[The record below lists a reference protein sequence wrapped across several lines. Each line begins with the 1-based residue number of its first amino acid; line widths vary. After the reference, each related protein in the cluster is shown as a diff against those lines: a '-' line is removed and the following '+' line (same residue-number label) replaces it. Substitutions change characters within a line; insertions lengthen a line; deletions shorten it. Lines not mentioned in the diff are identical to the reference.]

1 MNKNPKIFVIIVT
14 YKGRQWYDRCFTSLR
29 QSTMPVQTIVVDN
42 SPGEDD
48 VKYIREHF
56 PEVVALKSEQNLG
69 FGKGN
74 NLAMKYAREQNA
86 DYVFLLNQDTW
97 LIDKDMFAKLV
108 SISEK
113 YPEYGILSP
122 LHVKADENTL
132 GMMLEYQTNNTSSM
146 MLNDL
151 LKGEIA
157 DVYATNFVNAAAWLL
172 PRKTLEVV
180 GGFDPIYQHYEEDD
194 DYLNRVRYH
203 GLKIGVC
210 PSIRLVHDHQ
220 DMKNPFDEKKA
231 RYRHEQLLL
240 VDMMNINK
248 ENSIGLQIRYYF
260 RKLPVLFFFGK
271 WSAMR
276 SMWKDMLYIVGMRKA
291 ILHSREQ
298 NIQKEASW
306 L

>member
-14 YKGRQWYDRCFTSLR
+14 YKGMQWYDKCFSSLR
-29 QSTMPVQTIVVDN
+29 ESTVPVQTIVVDN

-122 LHVKADENTL
+122 LHVKADEKTL
-132 GMMLEYQTNNTSSM
+132 GMMLEHQTNYTSSM

-210 PSIRLVHDHQ
+210 PLTRLVHDHQ

-231 RYRHEQLLL
+231 RYRHEQQLL

-298 NIQKEASW
+298 NIKKEASW

>member
-1 MNKNPKIFVIIVT
+1 MKKQQIIYVIVVT
-14 YKGRQWYDRCFTSLR
+14 YKGKQWNDKCFSSL
-29 QSTMPVQTIVVDN
+29 QESTIPVHIVVVDN
-42 SPGEDD
+42 TPGADD
-48 VKYIREHF
+48 ANYIREHF
-56 PEVVALKSEQNLG
+56 PEIHIIKTAENLG
-69 FGKGN
+69 FGRAN
-74 NLAMKYAREQNA
+74 NLGMRYALDHDC

-97 LIDKDMFAKLV
+97 LIDKDMFSKLV
-108 SISEK
+108 AISGSH
-113 YPEYGILSP
+113 PEYGILSP

-132 GMMLEYQTNNTSSM
+132 GMMLEYQTNNTSSK
-146 MLNDL
+146 MLTDL
-151 LKGEIA
+151 LKGKMD

-172 PRKTLEVV
+172 PRQTLEVV

-220 DMKNPFDEKKA
+220 EMKNPFDEKKA

-260 RKLPVLFFFGK
+260 RKLPVLLFSGK

-276 SMWKDMLYIVGMRKA
+276 SMWKDLMYIVNMRKA

-298 NIQKEASW
+298 NIKKEASW

>member
-1 MNKNPKIFVIIVT
+1 MSNIFNIFIIIVT

-42 SPGEDD
+42 TPGEEDAN
-48 VKYIREHF
+48 YIREHF
-56 PEVVALKSEQNLG
+56 PEVMVLKPEQNLG

-122 LHVKADENTL
+122 LHVKADEKTL
-132 GMMLEYQTNNTSSM
+132 GMMLEHQTNYTSSM

-210 PSIRLVHDHQ
+210 PLTRLVHDHQ
-220 DMKNPFDEKKA
+220 AMKNPFDEKKA

-298 NIQKEASW
+298 NIKKEASW

>member
-14 YKGRQWYDRCFTSLR
+14 YKGMQWYDKCFSSLR
-29 QSTMPVQTIVVDN
+29 ESTVPVQTIVVDN

-56 PEVVALKSEQNLG
+56 PEVMVLKSEQNLG

-122 LHVKADENTL
+122 LHVKADEKTL
-132 GMMLEYQTNNTSSM
+132 GMMLEHQTNYTSSM

-210 PSIRLVHDHQ
+210 PLTRLVHDHQ

-231 RYRHEQLLL
+231 RYRHEQQLL

-298 NIQKEASW
+298 NIKKEASW

>member
-1 MNKNPKIFVIIVT
+1 MKKQQIIYVIVVT
-14 YKGRQWYDRCFTSLR
+14 YKGKQWYDKCFSSL
-29 QSTMPVQTIVVDN
+29 QESTIPVHIVVVDN
-42 SPGEDD
+42 TPGADD
-48 VKYIREHF
+48 ANYIREHF
-56 PEVVALKSEQNLG
+56 PEIHIIKTAENLG
-69 FGKGN
+69 FGRAN
-74 NLAMKYAREQNA
+74 NLGMRYALDHDC

-97 LIDKDMFAKLV
+97 LIDKDMFSKLV
-108 SISEK
+108 AISGSH
-113 YPEYGILSP
+113 PEYGILSP

-132 GMMLEYQTNNTSSM
+132 GMMLEYQTNNTSSK
-146 MLNDL
+146 MLTDL
-151 LKGEIA
+151 LKGKMD

-210 PSIRLVHDHQ
+210 PLTRLVHDHQ

-231 RYRHEQLLL
+231 RYRHEQQLL

-298 NIQKEASW
+298 NIKKEASW